1 MSGMNT
7 RTSIR
12 LLPFLF
18 CMLVSLSWSPC
29 KSQVKKNYRKVAVV
43 DTAVG
48 YASFYSD
55 KFIGKKTANGER
67 FSQDLLTCAHNTLPF
82 GTKILVTNLANQQ
95 SVVVRVNDRLHH
107 RNPRLVDLTRAGAK
121 KLGFNKSGIIKVKVE
136 VVVEDSLNG
145 IPKLNRSLAEPN
157 PSF

>member
-1 MSGMNT
+1 MKKTITIG
-7 RTSIR
+7 ILI
-12 LLPFLF
+12 LLFSTLM
-18 CMLVSLSWSPC
+18 CISWSPC
-29 KSQVKKNYRKVAVV
+29 KSQVKKNYRNVPLV

-55 KFIGKKTANGER
+55 KFIGKKTANGEK

-95 SVVVRVNDRLHH
+95 HVVVRVNDRLHH

-136 VVVEDSLNG
+136 VVREDSLNG
-145 IPKLNRSLAEPN
+145 IPRLDRSLVEPN
-157 PSF
+157 LSF

>member
-1 MSGMNT
+1 MSGMNKRST
-7 RTSIR
+7 IR
-12 LLPFLF
+12 ILPFLF
-18 CMLVSLSWSPC
+18 CILVSLSWSPC

-55 KFIGKKTANGER
+55 KFIGKRTANGEI
-67 FSQDLLTCAHNTLPF
+67 FKQDLLTCAHNTLPF
-82 GTKILVTNLANQQ
+82 GTRILVTNLSNQRT
-95 SVVVRVNDRLHH
+95 VIVRVNDRLHH

-136 VVVEDSLNG
+136 VVRKDSLNG
-145 IPKLNRSLAEPN
+145 VPGIDSSLVEPN
-157 PSF
+157 LSF

>member
-1 MSGMNT
+1 MPGMNT

-29 KSQVKKNYRKVAVV
+29 KSQVRKNYRNVPLV

-48 YASFYSD
+48 YASYYSD
-55 KFIGKKTANGER
+55 KFIGKMTANGER
-67 FSQDLLTCAHNTLPF
+67 FSQELLTCAHNSLPF

-95 SVVVRVNDRLHH
+95 NVVVRVNDRLHH
-107 RNPRLVDLTRAGAK
+107 RNPRLVDLTRAAAK
-121 KLGFNKSGIIKVKVE
+121 KLDFNKSGIIKVKVE
-136 VVVEDSLNG
+136 VIREDSLNG
-145 IPKLNRSLAEPN
+145 IPSLDRSLAEPN